1 MNART
6 ILGLL
11 VLAGAA
17 LQAQTTFDYRAKLG
31 LVSAQGHLL
40 GFTGKHQGYFYELG
54 VGMNLKDPDLNL
66 YFHAGNLNVG
76 RDDSATANYAKAK
89 NFWVGLDLQY
99 PVTEKLSLFTGPTM
113 NQWDI
118 TPRVGRPYA
127 GNSFKMGWRLGAKY
141 HLHKRYSVEALYGLS
156 EYGNI
161 VLRNLDGTTPTST
174 SNNTRA
180 RHPSWFTM
188 GVTYQF

>member
-11 VLAGAA
+11 VLAGTA
-17 LQAQTTFDYRAKLG
+17 LQAQTSFDYRAKLG

-40 GFTGKHQGYFYELG
+40 GFTGKHQGYFYEVG
-54 VGMNLKDPDLNL
+54 VGMNIKDPDLNL

-76 RDDSATANYAKAK
+76 RDDSETANFAKAK
-89 NFWVGLDLQY
+89 NFWFGMDLQY
-99 PVTEKLSLFTGPTM
+99 PVTEKFSLFTGPTM
-113 NQWDI
+113 NMWDI
-118 TPRVGRPYA
+118 TPRIGKPYP

-141 HLHKRYSVEALYGLS
+141 HIYKRYSVEALYGLS
-156 EYGNI
+156 EYGNLQ
-161 VLRNLDGTTPTST
+161 LRDMSGNYTGRSM
-174 SNNTRA
+174 A
-180 RHPSWFTM
+180 RHPSWFTL